1 MKLEDNMA
9 IDKKTGKTY
18 ESSKQAIM
26 KWQKSNLTQIKFN
39 LNNEADADI
48 IEYLDSCP
56 NKQGLIKD
64 LLRQHIAK
72 EKATD

>member
-9 IDKKTGKTY
+9 QDKSQLYKYHTEWDKKNA
-18 ESSKQAIM
+18 KQF
-26 KWQKSNLTQIKFN
+26 KIK
-39 LNNEADADI
+39 LLYSTDADI
-48 IEYLDSCP
+48 IEYLDTCP

>member
-1 MKLEDNMA
+1 MKLEDIMA
-9 IDKKTGKTY
+9 KTTEARRRANAKYDASNTTQLRL
-18 ESSKQAIM
+18 KLN
-26 KWQKSNLTQIKFN
+26 KST
-39 LNNEADADI
+39 DADI
-48 IEYLDSCP
+48 IEYLGSCP

>member
-9 IDKKTGKTY
+9 QDKSYLYKYHTEWDKKNT
-18 ESSKQAIM
+18 KQF
-26 KWQKSNLTQIKFN
+26 KIK
-39 LNNEADADI
+39 LVYATDSDI

>member
-9 IDKKTGKTY
+9 TENAKSRASMKYAKT
-18 ESSKQAIM
+18 
-26 KWQKSNLTQIKFN
+26 NVVQIKFN
-39 LNNEADADI
+39 FNKSTDADI

>member
-1 MKLEDNMA
+1 MKPEDIMA
-9 IDKKTGKTY
+9 KKTSDAQLRASAKYDKANT
-18 ESSKQAIM
+18 KQF
-26 KWQKSNLTQIKFN
+26 KIK
-39 LNNEADADI
+39 LVYATDADI